1 MLNHIVLKTPLGTK
15 GNLRNSSLDKLRM
28 AWISNERC
36 GNVVLAMQIFCWLES
51 QKHSRKNKTSFNYC

>member
-15 GNLRNSSLDKLRM
+15 GNLRNSSLDNLRM

-36 GNVVLAMQIFCWLES
+36 GNVVLAMRIFCSLES
-51 QKHSRKNKTSFNYC
+51 QKHSSKEQN